1 MEAEDD
7 EVVFDR
13 PNAEDSRKES
23 SPNACGK
30 LTITSILSASYFG
43 MVC

>member
-7 EVVFDR
+7 EVVFER
-13 PNAEDSRKES
+13 PTIDDSRQERS
-23 SPNACGK
+23 QNACGK
-30 LTITSILSASYFG
+30 LMITSILSASYFG